1 MLRYGLITLGLIV
14 LFRVIGLN
22 AATVAAIT
30 GGLSIGVGFAL
41 QDVLKNFLGGIILLF
56 EGTVRPGDWVDIGGT
71 EGEVET
77 LSIRSTVVKTF
88 DNVEYIV
95 PNQNWLNS
103 VVTTYTR
110 SSRRVRTRIPIGVS
124 YDSDVRQ
131 VQKLLIDTALSH
143 PLVLKDPAPG
153 AALVNFGDSSVDFIV
168 LVWVEDAK
176 IKGKVAGELRF
187 MIWDA
192 FKANGIEIPYP
203 QRDLHIRS
211 GLEAL
216 QPAQL
221 AAPQADGEA
230 SI

>member
-1 MLRYGLITLGLIV
+1 M
-14 LFRVIGLN
+14 
-22 AATVAAIT
+22 
-30 GGLSIGVGFAL
+30 
-41 QDVLKNFLGGIILLF
+41 
-56 EGTVRPGDWVDIGGT
+56 
-71 EGEVET
+71 
-77 LSIRSTVVKTF
+77 
-88 DNVEYIV
+88 
-95 PNQNWLNS
+95 
-103 VVTTYTR
+103 
-110 SSRRVRTRIPIGVS
+110 RTRIPVGVS

-131 VQKLLIDTALSH
+131 VQKILVDTALSH

-168 LVWVEDAK
+168 LVWVDDAK
-176 IKGKVAGELRF
+176 IKGKVAGDLRF

-216 QPAQL
+216 QPAS
-221 AAPQADGEA
+221 AVVVPGNGEA